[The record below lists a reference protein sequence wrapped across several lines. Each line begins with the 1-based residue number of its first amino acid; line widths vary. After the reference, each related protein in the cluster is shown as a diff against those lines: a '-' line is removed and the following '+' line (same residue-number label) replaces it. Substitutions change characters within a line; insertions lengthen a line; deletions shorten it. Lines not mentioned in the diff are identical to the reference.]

1 MLAYSPHE
9 QSVNASPSTTPLTS
23 VASKKAVTQ
32 DQQHG
37 VNIKQTQISF
47 RKTRTLHRSFSS
59 ISSSKCAVAVQPIN
73 TVTARRKVVV
83 LGDGS
88 VGKTSLLASLKQD
101 SSQRLLT
108 GIEWALCV
116 PMSSYC
122 MDFTDIQDYVP
133 TVFENVVLPIEL
145 DGVID
150 TDTLVCGNGGSGS
163 AVWDTAGQDDY
174 ARLRPLAY
182 PDTDAFIMCFG
193 IDSPDSFKNIQAKWL
208 PEINHYSPHT
218 PILLIGLK
226 SDLRDDPGYCGGNHE
241 AEEAEKLVNMGLV
254 SHYREC
260 SALKIRGVKDVIGA
274 AARLAMTPRRRKSKA
289 ACTIL

>member
-88 VGKTSLLASLKQD
+88 VGKTSLLASFK
-101 SSQRLLT
+101 T
-108 GIEWALCV
+108 GQFPE
-116 PMSSYC
+116 
-122 MDFTDIQDYVP
+122 DYVP